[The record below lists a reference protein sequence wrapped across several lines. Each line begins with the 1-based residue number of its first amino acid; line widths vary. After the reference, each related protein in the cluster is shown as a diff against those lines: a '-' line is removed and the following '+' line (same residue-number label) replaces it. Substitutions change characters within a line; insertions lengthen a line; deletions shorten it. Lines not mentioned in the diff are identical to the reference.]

1 MFSLEFV
8 VRLVEKMTQGISE
21 PSKLTKMKAEGFIE
35 AVFHSHKET
44 DVASFLKLP
53 KIRLCL
59 MGSYHTEVP
68 GPGVAAFIG

>member
-1 MFSLEFV
+1 
-8 VRLVEKMTQGISE
+8 
-21 PSKLTKMKAEGFIE
+21 MKAEGFIE